1 MVLLL
6 SFFSSKYL
14 EGCKTAEAEERVK
27 KIMEQET
34 QGHQESSSGLQP
46 TEGKDLIKRLP
57 PDLPGGI
64 HQCRYDSDLT
74 LLSMSDGFLTMI
86 GYTQEEM
93 EVLFHN
99 HYIELIYPADREAV
113 RRTIEEQL
121 RMGNDTEV
129 EYRILQKN
137 GAPVWILDKG
147 RKIPNQEGG
156 FDFYCILL
164 EITARKNQEEELR
177 LSLERHRV
185 IMDQATDII
194 FEWDIKADTLLF
206 SANWF
211 KKFGYPAIDS
221 DVSRRIP
228 RSQNIHEDDREACR
242 KIIRDTMSGVPYSE
256 AEIRIRDKGGIYYW
270 NRIRTTTQYD
280 SDGAAVKVIG
290 VVTDVDT
297 DKKQRQALMEQAQ
310 RDTLT
315 GLYNK
320 AATNALVAERIRG
333 AGGKRQAV
341 LILDID
347 YFKEVNDTYGH
358 LVGDSILSD
367 VATAMRRHMREGDV
381 AGRIGGDEFLAY
393 LSEGKDEAELRE
405 RVERLLAELGGIR
418 PRPEKRPVSCSIGV
432 VLFSGNCEDYRVLI
446 RQADQALYHRKHV
459 GRGGYSLYDSDL
471 DEKERKATKVTV
483 RTAVNEEIDFNRRNI
498 GNGQL
503 AQYAFR
509 TLYQSEQVEETLE
522 RLLEIIGR
530 SYDVS
535 RVYIFEN
542 SEDGAYC
549 SNTFEWCNTGIEP
562 QMSRLQK
569 LSYHDDLEDY
579 DRVFEKEGV
588 VYWADISELRPNMRK
603 VLEPQGIR
611 SMLHCAMVDEG
622 EFAGFIGFDECR
634 ENREWSP
641 GQVDTFRL
649 TADIFSVFL
658 IKLRQKQRLLSEKW
672 ET

>member
-1 MVLLL
+1 M
-6 SFFSSKYL
+6 
-14 EGCKTAEAEERVK
+14 A
-27 KIMEQET
+27 QET
-34 QGHQESSSGLQP
+34 QGHQESSSSLQP
-46 TEGKDLIKRLP
+46 PEGKDLIKRLP

-147 RKIPNQEGG
+147 RMVANQEGS

-164 EITARKNQEEELR
+164 EITARKKQEEELR

-206 SANWF
+206 SANWL

-228 RSQNIHEDDREACR
+228 RSQNIHEDDREVCR
-242 KIIRDTMSGVPYSE
+242 KIIRDTVSGVPYSE
-256 AEIRIRDKGGIYYW
+256 AEIRIRDKEGIYYW
-270 NRIRTTTQYD
+270 SRIRTTTQYD
-280 SDGAAVKVIG
+280 SEGAAVKVIG

-333 AGGKRQAV
+333 AGCKGQAI

-347 YFKEVNDTYGH
+347 YFKDVNDTYGH

-393 LSEGKDEAELRE
+393 LAEVENEAELRE
-405 RVERLLAELGGIR
+405 RVERLIAELGSIR
-418 PRPEKRPVSCSIGV
+418 PRPETMPVSCSIGV
-432 VLFSGNCEDYRVLI
+432 VMFSGNCEDYRVLV

-459 GRGGYSLYDSDL
+459 GRGGYSMYDSDL
-471 DEKERKATKVTV
+471 DEKERNATQVTV

-509 TLYQSEQVEETLE
+509 TLYQSEQVEETME

-549 SNTFEWCNTGIEP
+549 SNTFEWCNGGIEP

-579 DRVFEKEGV
+579 DRVFEKKGV
-588 VYWADISELRPNMRK
+588 VYCADISTLRPNMRK

-611 SMLHCAMVDEG
+611 SMLHCAMLDEG
-622 EFAGFIGFDECR
+622 EFTGFIGFDECR

-641 GQVDTFRL
+641 GQVDTFML

-658 IKLRQKQRLLSEKW
+658 IKLRQKQRLLSEKR

>member
-1 MVLLL
+1 M
-6 SFFSSKYL
+6 
-14 EGCKTAEAEERVK
+14 A
-27 KIMEQET
+27 QET
-34 QGHQESSSGLQP
+34 QGHQESSSSLQP
-46 TEGKDLIKRLP
+46 PEGKDLIKRLP

-99 HYIELIYPADREAV
+99 HYIELIYPADRETV

-147 RKIPNQEGG
+147 RMVANQEGS

-164 EITARKNQEEELR
+164 EITARKKQEEELR

-206 SANWF
+206 SANWL

-228 RSQNIHEDDREACR
+228 RSQNIHEDDREICR
-242 KIIRDTMSGVPYSE
+242 KIIRDTVSGVPYSE
-256 AEIRIRDKGGIYYW
+256 AEIRIRDKEGIYYW
-270 NRIRTTTQYD
+270 SRIRTTTQYD
-280 SDGAAVKVIG
+280 SEGAAVKVIG

-333 AGGKRQAV
+333 AGCKSQAI

-347 YFKEVNDTYGH
+347 YFKDVNDTYGH

-393 LSEGKDEAELRE
+393 LAEVENEAELRE
-405 RVERLLAELGGIR
+405 RVERLIAELGSIR
-418 PRPEKRPVSCSIGV
+418 PRPETRPVSCSIGV
-432 VLFSGNCEDYRVLI
+432 VMFSGNCEDYRVLV

-459 GRGGYSLYDSDL
+459 GRGGYSMYDSDL
-471 DEKERKATKVTV
+471 DEKERNATQVTV

-509 TLYQSEQVEETLE
+509 TLYQSEQVEETME

-549 SNTFEWCNTGIEP
+549 SNTFEWCNGGIEP

-579 DRVFEKEGV
+579 DRVFEKKGV
-588 VYWADISELRPNMRK
+588 VYCADISTLRPNMRK

-611 SMLHCAMVDEG
+611 SMLHCAMLDEG
-622 EFAGFIGFDECR
+622 EFTGFIGFDECR

-641 GQVDTFRL
+641 GQVDTFML

-658 IKLRQKQRLLSEKW
+658 IKLRQKQRLLSEKR

>member
-1 MVLLL
+1 M
-6 SFFSSKYL
+6 
-14 EGCKTAEAEERVK
+14 A
-27 KIMEQET
+27 QET
-34 QGHQESSSGLQP
+34 QGHQESSSSLQP
-46 TEGKDLIKRLP
+46 PEGKDLIKRLP

-99 HYIELIYPADREAV
+99 HYIELIYPADRETV

-147 RKIPNQEGG
+147 RMVANQEGS

-164 EITARKNQEEELR
+164 EITARKKQEEELR

-206 SANWF
+206 SANWL

-228 RSQNIHEDDREACR
+228 RSQNIHEDDREICR
-242 KIIRDTMSGVPYSE
+242 KIIRDTVSGVPYSE
-256 AEIRIRDKGGIYYW
+256 AEIRIRDKEGIYYW
-270 NRIRTTTQYD
+270 SRIRTTTQYD
-280 SDGAAVKVIG
+280 SEGAAVKVIG

-333 AGGKRQAV
+333 AGCKSQAI

-347 YFKEVNDTYGH
+347 YFKDVNDTYGH

-393 LSEGKDEAELRE
+393 LAEMENEAELRE
-405 RVERLLAELGGIR
+405 RVERLIAELGSIR
-418 PRPEKRPVSCSIGV
+418 PRPETRPVSCSIGV
-432 VLFSGNCEDYRVLI
+432 VMFSGNCEDYRVLV

-459 GRGGYSLYDSDL
+459 GRGGYSMYDSDL
-471 DEKERKATKVTV
+471 DEKERNATQVTV

-509 TLYQSEQVEETLE
+509 TLYQSEQVEETME

-549 SNTFEWCNTGIEP
+549 SNTFEWCNGGIEP

-579 DRVFEKEGV
+579 DRVFEKKGV
-588 VYWADISELRPNMRK
+588 VYCADISTLRPNMRK

-611 SMLHCAMVDEG
+611 SMLHCAMLDEG
-622 EFAGFIGFDECR
+622 EFTGFIGFDECR

-641 GQVDTFRL
+641 GQVDTFML

-658 IKLRQKQRLLSEKW
+658 IKLRQKQRLLSEKR